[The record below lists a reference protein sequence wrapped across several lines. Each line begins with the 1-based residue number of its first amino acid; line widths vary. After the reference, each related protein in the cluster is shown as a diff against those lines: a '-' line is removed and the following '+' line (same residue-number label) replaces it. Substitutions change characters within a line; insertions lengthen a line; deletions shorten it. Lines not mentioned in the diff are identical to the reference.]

1 MKVSIVTIS
10 YNQAE
15 FLEEAILS
23 VLSQDYPNIE
33 YIVVDPGSTDGSK
46 KIIEKYKDRIEYII
60 FESDEGP
67 ADGLNKGFEVA
78 SGDIYG
84 YLNADD
90 ILLPTAVSHFV
101 ECFQSSDADVIS
113 GHGYI
118 IDRNGSV
125 RGKTFSHKFDPVAYV
140 YGACVL
146 IQQSTFFKAEWFK
159 KVGGFNKMNRASWD
173 GELCFDMAMQG
184 AKFKRISGFWSG
196 FRLYAE
202 SITGS
207 GEFQDKANQVLIRHS
222 NQLNRKGLNAPL
234 MKRLY
239 WLKVR
244 LFDPA
249 LIMQKIFSSW
259 KQNEYKK

>member
-10 YNQAE
+10 YNQEE

-23 VLSQDYPNIE
+23 VLNQNYPDIE
-33 YIVVDPGSTDGSK
+33 YIVVDPGSTDGSRE
-46 KIIEKYKDRIEYII
+46 IIEKYRDRIDHII
-60 FESDEGP
+60 FEPDEGP

-90 ILLPTAVSHFV
+90 ILYPTTVSHFV
-101 ECFQSSDADVIS
+101 ECFQSSNADIIS
-113 GHGYI
+113 GHGDI
-118 IDRNGSV
+118 IDRNGNSLRKV
-125 RGKTFSHKFDPVAYV
+125 FSHKFNPVAYV

-146 IQQSTFFKAEWFK
+146 VQQSTFFKAACFN
-159 KVGGFNKMNRASWD
+159 KVGGFNKENRVSWD

-196 FRLYAE
+196 FRIYAE

-207 GEFQDKANQVLIRHS
+207 GKFQDRAKQVLLRHS
-222 NQLNRKGLNAPL
+222 NQLNIRNIDSML

-249 LIMQKIFSSW
+249 LAVQKITSSW
-259 KQNEYKK
+259 K